1 MQSPEPGR
9 RLPAAFTLIE
19 VMVALVIF
27 ALTAVVLGSAYVNV
41 LNSYEIAR
49 KANVAN
55 QALWLAH
62 GQLLQQ
68 ADLTTAQ
75 NGMEFDDDDP
85 SLSGVRRHVKW
96 TAEITPA
103 DTTDLFT
110 VILTCIVSE
119 SSPPNAA
126 KYTETFMLVRPTWSD
141 PTARSTLRQNAA
153 SRIAIAQGRQPA
165 T

>member
-1 MQSPEPGR
+1 MPGPDPHSRPR
-9 RLPAAFTLIE
+9 RGFTLIE

-55 QALWLAH
+55 QALNLAH

-68 ADLTTAQ
+68 AALTTAEH
-75 NGMEFDDDDP
+75 GMEFDDDDP
-85 SLSGVRRHVKW
+85 SFNGVRRHVKW
-96 TAEITPA
+96 TAEINPT
-103 DTTDLFT
+103 DTTDLFS
-110 VILTCIVSE
+110 VILTCIVIE

-141 PTARSTLRQNAA
+141 PTVRSTQRQNAA
-153 SRIAIAQGRQPA
+153 SRIAVVQGRQPS
-165 T
+165 